1 MGELKI
7 SHAVWGGQKSLKKKT
22 KLKKNKN
29 LKLRKI
35 FAEIKCEEILIG
47 NEIGKG
53 F

>member
-1 MGELKI
+1 VGWSKKFKKQNKI
-7 SHAVWGGQKSLKKKT
+7 
-22 KLKKNKN
+22 KKNKN
-29 LKLRKI
+29 LKVRKI